1 MVSQI
6 EKVTEQANENYQ
18 RLSHSTHSLCWG
30 QAVLLCLLWLLWQ
43 DTETSKG
50 QSFLLNYFW
59 VRWNRGMNRI
69 IKVRPDYRNACAA
82 LPSAERWKALRF
94 LAPPR
99 PFSPSELLTHREKIW
114 HQSWQKHKGEKWTIP
129 LWLSEH
135 QSCSILLGKTQCS
148 FVCVSEV
155 RNNTCDWLNTVDP
168 HYSKPEAN
176 HS

>member
-1 MVSQI
+1 MKTIKGFHIQ
-6 EKVTEQANENYQ
+6 
-18 RLSHSTHSLCWG
+18 HSLCWG
-30 QAVLLCLLWLLWQ
+30 QAVLLCLLQLLWQ

-59 VRWNRGMNRI
+59 VRWNRGLNRI
-69 IKVRPDYRNACAA
+69 IKVRPIIGMHALA
-82 LPSAERWKALRF
+82 LPSAVRWKAVRF
-94 LAPPR
+94 HAPLS
-99 PFSPSELLTHREKIW
+99 SPSEPLTWREKIW

-129 LWLSEH
+129 LWLPEH
-135 QSCSILLGKTQCS
+135 QSCSILLGKKQCS

-155 RNNTCDWLNTVDP
+155 TNSTCDWLNTVDS